1 MFTDY
6 TALQLPFTPHMLTF
20 TIKIH
25 KMIQLLM
32 SQFLISQSVRFRDQ
46 PFARPVFQY
55 GVDEDTAKPALQL
68 SQFKV
73 EICSPIVGGSLPND
87 CLLTV
92 DVTHISCKGRWF
104 YLDDDRDEGSR
115 DERRYDD
122 EALRE
127 CSRPLNVHKKS
138 RLVR

>member
-92 DVTHISCKGRWF
+92 DVTHISCKVRWF
-104 YLDDDRDEGSR
+104 ISMMIEMKVPEMKDVTMTKLFE
-115 DERRYDD
+115 
-122 EALRE
+122 
-127 CSRPLNVHKKS
+127 NVPD
-138 RLVR
+138 L